1 MKKKIEKC
9 KKNMK
14 KCKLNLDIADNR
26 WKKEIPDIAEL
37 SEKVKQQA
45 FSYAFD
51 NDSETHEILSAYDF
65 AVNVRLSNDV
75 EVQRLNKEFRGM
87 DKPTNVLSF
96 ANLDFENFKA
106 DPEDPETELGDI
118 IIAFETMQKEAKI
131 ENISLKAHY
140 CHLLTH
146 GFLHILGFDHI
157 EDDDAEYMESF
168 EVVILAELGIEN
180 PYEDEE

>member
-1 MKKKIEKC
+1 MKKKTEKY

-26 WKKEIPDIAEL
+26 WEKEIPDIVEL
-37 SEKVKQQA
+37 SEKVKERA

-51 NDSETHEILSAYDF
+51 NDSEVREILSICDF
-65 AVNVRLSNDV
+65 VVNVRLSDDA
-75 EVQRLNKEFRGM
+75 EIWRLNKEFRGM

-96 ANLDFENFKA
+96 ANLDFENFETT
-106 DPEDPETELGDI
+106 PGDPETELGDI
-118 IIAFETMQKEAKI
+118 IIAFETMQKEAKV

-157 EDDDAEYMESF
+157 EDDEAEYMESF
-168 EVVILAELGIEN
+168 EVAILAELGIEN
-180 PYEDEE
+180 PYEDEN